1 MKFSRLFDFKKTFD
15 LLFKYWKKEIVWY
28 SMVSIEWPKKN
39 PSLLHIYYIGT
50 SDKYAF
56 HTYATTRKTIS
67 MNVPRPPKSKPAK
80 NYRKLINL
88 QQILISYFYHF
99 RYVYVSEDVD
109 GGTVYN
115 LPLHIFWIMYIRHNA
130 KNTGLITP

>member
-1 MKFSRLFDFKKTFD
+1 MT
-15 LLFKYWKKEIVWY
+15 
-28 SMVSIEWPKKN
+28 KKN